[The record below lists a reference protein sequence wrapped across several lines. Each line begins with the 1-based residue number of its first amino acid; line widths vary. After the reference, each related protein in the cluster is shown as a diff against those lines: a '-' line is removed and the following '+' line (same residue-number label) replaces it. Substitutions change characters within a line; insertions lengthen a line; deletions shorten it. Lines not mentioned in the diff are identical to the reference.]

1 MSDEHSYQTVD
12 SLKCRNL
19 YPWLKVILPFL
30 FVYPLTRS
38 YIHRLCEEI
47 NDTLQEAEQVSIADL
62 SKKFGLPI
70 DFLVEVRAY
79 IVAVN
84 AMVALWT
91 RAFLILRGLLTSVFQ
106 AWNEAPVL
114 LTFGSCGIG

>member
-19 YPWLKVILPFL
+19 YPWLKIIIPFL
-30 FVYPLTRS
+30 FIYPPTRS

-70 DFLVEVRAY
+70 DFLVEVQAC
-79 IVAVN
+79 IVAL
-84 AMVALWT
+84 VALWT
-91 RAFLILRGLLTSVFQ
+91 RASWILRGLLTSVFQ